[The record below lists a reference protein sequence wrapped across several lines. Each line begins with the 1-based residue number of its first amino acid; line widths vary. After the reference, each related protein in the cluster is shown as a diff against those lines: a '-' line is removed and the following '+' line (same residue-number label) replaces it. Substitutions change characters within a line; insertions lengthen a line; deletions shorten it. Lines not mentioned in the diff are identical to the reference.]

1 MKKEEIAVIIP
12 CGGIGKRLN
21 LPYPKPLLMLNYNKA
36 LIDYSFDL
44 ILKCPFQIRVIVI
57 LNKENLQ
64 VVEYLEKY
72 KDKFKIVFIYQE
84 SGLTEMIGAVKSAQD
99 LFLQHNILLLPDTI
113 IETKS
118 PDQDIISQSIQLLKR
133 QDAIFWIKYEK
144 NQKILAREGAVE
156 IFSNNEELFVRKY
169 IDKPSN
175 LNSSLNGYWAAF
187 GFNKRYSNEFL
198 EMMDSAINNKE
209 EINMSNKLTPGIPAI
224 EVKESYDL
232 GVWEAVHQYYQTL
245 NCE

>member
-99 LFLQHNILLLPDTI
+99 LFYSI
-113 IETKS
+113 IYYYYLT
-118 PDQDIISQSIQLLKR
+118 QLLK
-133 QDAIFWIKYEK
+133 QSHLI
-144 NQKILAREGAVE
+144 KILLVNLY
-156 IFSNNEELFVRKY
+156 SYSKDKTLFL
-169 IDKPSN
+169 D
-175 LNSSLNGYWAAF
+175 
-187 GFNKRYSNEFL
+187 
-198 EMMDSAINNKE
+198 
-209 EINMSNKLTPGIPAI
+209 
-224 EVKESYDL
+224 
-232 GVWEAVHQYYQTL
+232 
-245 NCE
+245 